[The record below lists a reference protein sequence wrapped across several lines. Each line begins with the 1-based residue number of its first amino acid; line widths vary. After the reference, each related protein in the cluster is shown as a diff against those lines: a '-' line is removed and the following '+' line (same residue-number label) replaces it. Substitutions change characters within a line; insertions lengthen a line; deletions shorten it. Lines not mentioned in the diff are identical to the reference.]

1 MDAVEL
7 SAYAR
12 VVLVVRVALF
22 GFVALSLAGCGGDD
36 APAQKSC
43 HTSLRASDVGLS
55 ASDGCSTTLSLLP
68 RVRMDGTWHSASGC
82 VPAAAGVD
90 CAVGPV
96 GSVHLEVD
104 ATRVSLRFDAAAGGA
119 LQAISLDGSARV
131 PGARGFLSN
140 GFQSWSQSGV
150 VALAPAPSESDLE
163 AALALRGD
171 GEVTREGSE
180 LSNAFTFVGGSGS
193 GLVLGALAEQRFRV
207 WMSVHREHDGDDLTV
222 RVGEGNTG
230 ESIAVAA
237 GDVVEGEPLHVELGP
252 LEASLE
258 HYAAALP
265 SRRQTTPRDAQI
277 GWNSWYELWDTVD
290 AGAMDEN
297 AALASGILGS
307 YADGRKLRIVVDDGW
322 QQAWGDWQPNDK
334 FPNGLSGLATTLHA
348 QGYEVGVWLAPLLVA
363 ESSAVAQA
371 HPDWLVGGAS
381 YNHPKHGA
389 MRVLD
394 VTQPQ
399 AAAHLAQVISSIV
412 GWGYDLLKIDFLF
425 AGTWEAT
432 SLRRLASFPVDALR
446 CPQPTKDDPVVGEA
460 MLGRMSLVFYGE
472 IGFSAEQIALYSKF
486 FGGIVTAVFSLM
498 GAVINTRFGVVKGLF
513 VGGVAMA
520 SSNLLFALMAVT
532 GPDVNLL
539 LLTML
544 VDNFSAAFATV
555 AFISFI
561 SYFTSRTYTGTQY
574 ALMSSVSNFG
584 RTTLA
589 ASSGVVVDSLGGDWA
604 LFFILTALMV
614 IPGLLLL
621 LWIGKQIQQYRD
633 LREQPAQTDE
643 PEGSALRP

>member
-43 HTSLRASDVGLS
+43 HTSLRVSDVGLS

-425 AGTWEAT
+425 AGTWEGT
-432 SLRRLASFPVDALR
+432 R
-446 CPQPTKDDPVVGEA
+446 
-460 MLGRMSLVFYGE
+460 
-472 IGFSAEQIALYSKF
+472 AE
-486 FGGIVTAVFSLM
+486 
-498 GAVINTRFGVVKGLF
+498 
-513 VGGVAMA
+513 
-520 SSNLLFALMAVT
+520 AVT
-532 GPDVNLL
+532 GMQAYARALEIIRKAAGESTV
-539 LLTML
+539 L
-544 VDNFSAAFATV
+544 VAVGAPGV
-555 AFISFI
+555 AS
-561 SYFTSRTYTGTQY
+561 
-574 ALMSSVSNFG
+574 LPW
-584 RTTLA
+584 
-589 ASSGVVVDSLGGDWA
+589 VDGWRLGGDIALENTGVRWAYLPSQGRSLAARWPLCRATLCDADPVMLRDLTQDEVDTGASIVAFAGGA
-604 LFFILTALMV
+604 LFLSD
-614 IPGLLLL
+614 
-621 LWIGKQIQQYRD
+621 D
-633 LREQPAQTDE
+633 LRVLPDERKGWGLNAERAQLALSAAPAV
-643 PEGSALRP
+643 PEDLVPDAPPEILSNVFIDLVKQSTTHVVPERWRTADGRRYAINWSEEATTIAGHTVLPHATIALSP